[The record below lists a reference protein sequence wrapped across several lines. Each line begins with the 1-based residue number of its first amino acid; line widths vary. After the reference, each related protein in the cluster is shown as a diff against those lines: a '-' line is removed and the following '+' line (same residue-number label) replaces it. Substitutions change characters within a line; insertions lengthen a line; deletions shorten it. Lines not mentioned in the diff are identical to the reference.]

1 MIKRKKYKSISV
13 EKIPNIGLGQ
23 AINDRL
29 IRASKL

>member
-13 EKIPNIGLGQ
+13 EKIPNVGFGQ

-29 IRASKL
+29 NRASKL